1 MANTLKFGNGNW
13 ATKEGSTLAYNDE
26 NGNFKPLPFDLSR
39 ASKATVVNKDG
50 LIEEVGSG
58 EPRIDYKDNTKG
70 ALLLEPQRTNLVEYS
85 IPTNSAPYNYANGG
99 VALAPIHTA
108 NQGISPD
115 GSLNASKIDFNLNGG
130 TTSSDLSQ
138 MAYVGSSLT
147 GDYTSSFY
155 LKSFDSNS
163 YIVTL
168 LDSNGATS
176 QETITPEWQ
185 RFTFYN
191 GGGTTST
198 NLIRIRLRGNE
209 NTSNTASLL
218 AWGFQL
224 EEGSYATSA
233 IFTSG
238 STVTRV
244 ADVCNNGGNE
254 QVFNDSE
261 GVLMVEINGL
271 SDLDDTR
278 YVTLNEK
285 TSSVNRLSIQ
295 YRNSGE
301 LRLYN
306 GGTSTAQMIYR
317 DSSANL
323 TENLKIAIKYGTTS
337 SSYKVYINGISKTIE
352 SAFVATAMSGLDN
365 LKFTDINGSGSPFL
379 GRIKQ
384 IQYCNT
390 ALTDQELIAL
400 TQV

>member
-1 MANTLKFGNGNW
+1 MANTLKFGNGEW
-13 ATKEGSTLAYNDE
+13 YGKKDTILAYNDE
-26 NGNFKPLPFDLSR
+26 NNNYKPLPFDFSR
-39 ASKATVVNKDG
+39 ASSATRVNKAG
-50 LIEEVGSG
+50 LIETVGSG
-58 EPRIDYKDNTKG
+58 EPRIDYKDSADG
-70 ALLLEPQRTNLVEYS
+70 ALLLENSSTNLITYS
-85 IPTNSAPYNYANGG
+85 IPIDSAPYYYEVGG

-138 MAYVGSSLT
+138 MAYTSSSLT
-147 GDYTSSFY
+147 GDYVSSFY

-168 LDSNGATS
+168 LDPNGATS

-218 AWGFQL
+218 AWGFQF
-224 EEGSYATSA
+224 ENNSYATSY
-233 IFTSG
+233 IPTSG
-238 STVTRV
+238 SAVTRL

-254 QVFNDSE
+254 QVINSTE
-261 GVLMVEINGL
+261 GVLYLHTKPITDDYSNNDVDFSSQINLSDGNLNNGVNIRFRGTALQCLYYNGL
-271 SDLDDTR
+271 GYEAVLT
-278 YVTLNEK
+278 YNNI
-285 TSSVNRLSIQ
+285 SVS
-295 YRNSGE
+295 E
-301 LRLYN
+301 
-306 GGTSTAQMIYR
+306 T
-317 DSSANL
+317 
-323 TENLKIAIKYGTTS
+323 
-337 SSYKVYINGISKTIE
+337 YKVAFLYKQNDFKMYVNGVLISSDT
-352 SAFVATAMSGLDN
+352 
-365 LKFTDINGSGSPFL
+365 NGSIGSFTLDRVTFDNSNGANPFY
-379 GRIKQ
+379 GNVKDIRV
-384 IQYCNT
+384 YNT